1 MLLTS
6 LTKANDYSFGIE
18 EYKGR
23 LRFVIFYK
31 EEEIDC
37 RKEDRKVINSFIRS
51 SDVGIFQGRIK
62 LRSELDYII
71 VFLKGE
77 CLGTIA
83 KTEFDRVLAKIGL
96 K

>member
-18 EYKGR
+18 EYKER

-31 EEEIDC
+31 EEEIAC

-77 CLGTIA
+77 CLETIA

>member
-31 EEEIDC
+31 EEEIAC
-37 RKEDRKVINSFIRS
+37 RR
-51 SDVGIFQGRIK
+51 
-62 LRSELDYII
+62 
-71 VFLKGE
+71 
-77 CLGTIA
+77 
-83 KTEFDRVLAKIGL
+83 
-96 K
+96 